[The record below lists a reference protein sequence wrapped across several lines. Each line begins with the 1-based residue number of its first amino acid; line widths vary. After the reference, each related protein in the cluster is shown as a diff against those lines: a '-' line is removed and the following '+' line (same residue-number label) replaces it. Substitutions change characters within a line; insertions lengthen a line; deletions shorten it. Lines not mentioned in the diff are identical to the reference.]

1 MMMSS
6 QARYRK
12 LLYNG
17 ELSERIMRT
26 ALARSPD
33 SDSDRGLRR
42 GRTRRGKSKAM
53 QADAARTTQYRL
65 HDSIRDRH
73 RKQDQMQ
80 TFGIHCS
87 PRVVSDVNPFHIA
100 TQTWP
105 DVTRHKGG
113 AA

>member
-17 ELSERIMRT
+17 ELLERIMRT

-42 GRTRRGKSKAM
+42 GRTRRGKAKAM
-53 QADAARTTQYRL
+53 QADAAQPGTFDRGYALLNTTSCVNVKGPIYITQDPNSRRNLEWILYWEQMAPYRAY
-65 HDSIRDRH
+65 
-73 RKQDQMQ
+73 
-80 TFGIHCS
+80 
-87 PRVVSDVNPFHIA
+87 A
-100 TQTWP
+100 TCQS
-105 DVTRHKGG
+105 R
-113 AA
+113 